1 MTSLHKWSDTAY
13 KRVDRAQP
21 QDTVF
26 WLCFLAL
33 NQHRKGEE
41 VGASPEEGPFNAAL
55 MQAKGAVM
63 ILDEQVNPFSRIWCL
78 FEVKRLTDLK
88 KEFEL
93 ICSFGSVASLL
104 DGSTRSSQDMTE
116 VTACVQQIGD
126 ALEKVS
132 AHAAKASSEAD
143 KLAIWHRVADPAFRR
158 MPLERARLKFAD
170 ASFRRFDMTMRSLL
184 AQPLFQANMRCA
196 DFEKALR
203 YIGLGAAFG
212 DADLELLQHSI
223 DVRTVQ
229 VSVKSGGS
237 QSVMWTL
244 LHCAAFFG
252 HLEAVDSLLRRKAD
266 MEESTSFGYAA
277 LHHASRNGHVA
288 ITSFLLERNAQIVS
302 KRGLNALGNSVHQ
315 GYAEVVDIL
324 LQARASANARE
335 RNETPLGVATVQ
347 GHLEVVKVLLAH
359 KADVLA
365 STADGSTALHL
376 ATQDNHVAVVEA
388 LLGDSPQ
395 AVRRKTQRG
404 LSALDLAEQKGHN
417 ELADRFRS
425 VDKMLPEGEGSGV
438 TPGGTSGGDGGSP
451 DRAKASGGDGGSPV
465 KAKA

>member
-1 MTSLHKWSDTAY
+1 
-13 KRVDRAQP
+13 
-21 QDTVF
+21 
-26 WLCFLAL
+26 
-33 NQHRKGEE
+33 
-41 VGASPEEGPFNAAL
+41 
-55 MQAKGAVM
+55 
-63 ILDEQVNPFSRIWCL
+63 
-78 FEVKRLTDLK
+78 
-88 KEFEL
+88 
-93 ICSFGSVASLL
+93 
-104 DGSTRSSQDMTE
+104 MTE

-158 MPLERARLKFAD
+158 MPIERARLKFAD

-184 AQPLFQANMRCA
+184 AQPLFQANMRCD

-212 DADLELLQHSI
+212 DADLELLQHSV

-302 KRGLNALGNSVHQ
+302 KKGLNALGNSVHQ
-315 GYAEVVDIL
+315 GYAEVVEIL
-324 LQARASANARE
+324 LHARASANAKE
-335 RNETPLGVATVQ
+335 RKPGAETPLAVASAQ
-347 GHLEVVKVLLAH
+347 GHHEVVKVLLAH
-359 KADVLA
+359 KADALA
-365 STADGSTALHL
+365 FTADGSTALHL

-388 LLGDSPQ
+388 LLGDSPE
-395 AVRRKTQRG
+395 AVRRKSQRG
-404 LSALDLAEQKGHN
+404 HSALDLAEQKGHD

-425 VDKMLPEGEGSGV
+425 VDRTLPEGEGGGV
-438 TPGGTSGGDGGSP
+438 TPGGTSGGDRGSP
-451 DRAKASGGDGGSPV
+451 DRIKASGGDGGSPV
-465 KAKA
+465 LAKASGSDAVSPVKAKASGVRRSW